1 MRGVRGWAR
10 LGTWARTLAG
20 LAGPARAASTAD
32 LRMLRAV
39 RAAVRSRLLL
49 ANVAGGSV
57 VLAYG
62 QLAVGRKLAP
72 DIGLLATF
80 AAFAGTFVVSAL
92 LANLWAYMGFARSI
106 IWVVE
111 GRPPTAG
118 ERAEVLQLPWQSALR
133 PLLFWIVG
141 AALYAA
147 LAPTLGGASA
157 VSVMKVTNGIVLGGL
172 VTCTLGFL
180 LIERSFTQLFALA
193 LAGEPPPRP
202 ATLGV
207 RMRLLLAWAVGSSV
221 PLLAFALDA
230 VVPNDQRMPR
240 AAVIVLAIAGLGAG
254 FLATWA
260 AARSLADPL
269 DGVRDAMGRVRDG
282 DLDHELVVDDGGEI
296 GQVQA
301 GFNKMVDGLRQRE
314 LVQDLF
320 GRHVGHAVAVQAL
333 EHGTGLGGEQ
343 RDASIVF
350 VDLVGSTAMA
360 EVLPPNEVVATLN
373 DFFDVVVRVV
383 DSQGGWVNK
392 FEGDGAMCVF
402 GVPATQPDHAARA
415 LTAARLLHRA
425 VDELASRH
433 PGLAAGI
440 GVSSGSVVAGNVG
453 TEARYEYTVI
463 GPAVNEAARLTDV
476 AKGRAIKA
484 LASEATVRR
493 AGSEGERWRDVGT
506 VALRGRSTPTAIR
519 EPLPDTARVT

>member
-1 MRGVRGWAR
+1 V
-10 LGTWARTLAG
+10 
-20 LAGPARAASTAD
+20 AGPAPTAH
-32 LRMLRAV
+32 LRIVRDV
-39 RAAVRSRLLL
+39 RAAVRNRLLL

-62 QLAVGRKLAP
+62 QIAVGRSLAP
-72 DIGLLATF
+72 DVGLLTTF
-80 AAFAGTFVVSAL
+80 AAFACTFVVSAV
-92 LANLWAYMGFARSI
+92 LANVWAYMGFARSI
-106 IWVVE
+106 AWVVE
-111 GRPPTAG
+111 GREPTDG

-141 AALYAA
+141 AALYAVV
-147 LAPTLGGASA
+147 APTLGGASA
-157 VSVMKVTNGIVLGGL
+157 LSVMNVVNGIVLGGM

-180 LIERSFTQLFALA
+180 LIERSFTRLFALA

-207 RMRLLLAWAVGSSV
+207 RMRLLLAWAAGSSV

-230 VVPNDQRMPR
+230 TVPSDQRMPR

-282 DLDHELVVDDGGEI
+282 DLDLELAVDDGGEI
-296 GQVQA
+296 GQLQA
-301 GFNKMVDGLRQRE
+301 GFNNMVDGLRQRE
-314 LVQDLF
+314 RVQDLF
-320 GRHVGHAVAVQAL
+320 HRHVGRDVAVQAM

-360 EVLPPNEVVATLN
+360 EVLPPTEVVATLN

-392 FEGDGAMCVF
+392 FEGDGALCVF
-402 GVPATQPDHAARA
+402 GVPSTQPDHAARA

-425 VDELASRH
+425 MAGLAERH

-440 GVSSGSVVAGNVG
+440 GVSSGQVVAGNVG

-463 GPAVNEAARLTDV
+463 GPAVNEAARLTEV
-476 AKGRAIKA
+476 AKGRPIKA
-484 LASEATVRR
+484 LASEETVRR
-493 AGSEGERWRDVGT
+493 AGGESERWRDVGT
-506 VALRGRSTPTAIR
+506 VALRGRSTPTAMR
-519 EPLPDTARVT
+519 EPVPDSARVT